1 VLEVRIL
8 GRTSLWREG
17 RQLDLGPA
25 GRRAVFGL
33 LVLAGGRPLARH
45 ELIDAL
51 WGEQIPSS
59 ATNVL
64 QTHVKHLRR
73 TLEPQRPSRVR
84 SEMLPAV
91 GDGYALT
98 LGDADVDVDR
108 FRRLG
113 REAAE
118 AASRGEPE
126 RVAALLGEALRLWEG
141 PPLADVPALAR
152 HPKVTMLAEERRRT
166 LARYAETKMA
176 LGDASEA
183 LTLLEED
190 AAANPLD
197 ESAQARLVRAYGAAG
212 QRSRGF
218 EVYEAARHQLAE
230 ELGVD
235 PGAEL
240 TSARLDLLRD
250 EPAQLR
256 RPVRQLPAGV
266 PGFTG
271 REAELAQLD
280 AALDSRWPLLI
291 CGTAGVGKT
300 AVAVH
305 WGHRVAPRFPD
316 GQLYVDLRGYDPQ
329 QTMPANDA
337 LARLLSAL
345 GVPPQE
351 VPEATD
357 ERASRYRTEVAEKEL
372 LIVLDNVSSVD
383 QVRPLL
389 PGTQTSL
396 VVVTSRDSLAGLVA
410 LDGAR
415 RVELDLLPEND
426 AVCLLRQLIG
436 ARVDEQPRHAKDLA
450 HQCARL
456 PLALRVAAELA
467 AAAPAMSLAELVAEL
482 ADRHRRLDVLDP
494 GEDVRSAVRTVLSWS
509 VQRLAPEAAL
519 VFRRLGLHPG
529 PQFDARAVAALVDIE
544 MGRASRLLATLARAH
559 LVQPLGHGRYAQH
572 DLLHAYAAELTAT
585 EDHGSAR
592 ERAIDRLL
600 DDYLA
605 CAHAASMALY
615 PAWRGYRHGEPSR
628 NVSFTE
634 PAARA
639 WLDAQLPVF
648 DALCAFAA
656 AQARA
661 DHAIGLATNLHRY
674 LESGHH
680 LEALAVGFHALA
692 AARAAG
698 KRHAQAHVLTNL
710 GDIHRLL
717 GRYPAAIE
725 HHRQALALH
734 RETGERH
741 GQARTLSNLGIVRD
755 RLGEYHRAA
764 EHHREAL
771 AIYAELGDRYGEAAA
786 LTNLSNADKEL
797 GRREEAADGYLRA
810 LDLFRD
816 LGDRAGQGIALTN
829 LGDVY
834 ANLGRYRQASQRLG
848 EALDLFRSVGH
859 RDGEATALSNLGA
872 LHTRLGSHAAAIASL
887 REALE
892 IFRATGHRY
901 GEASVL
907 NKLAEALTATGDR
920 HAAQALHGEA
930 LEIATQ
936 TGDLDER
943 VRAQNGLLAAART
956 N

>member
-1 VLEVRIL
+1 MLEVRIL
-8 GRTSLWREG
+8 GRTRLWREG
-17 RQLDLGPA
+17 RELDLGPA

-45 ELIDAL
+45 EFIDAL
-51 WGEQIPSS
+51 WGEQVPSS

-73 TLEPQRPSRVR
+73 ILEPQRPSRVR
-84 SEMLPAV
+84 SELLPAV
-91 GDGYALT
+91 GDGYALA
-98 LGDADVDVDR
+98 LGDADVDMER

-113 REAAE
+113 REAAQ
-118 AASRGEPE
+118 AASEGEPE
-126 RVAALLGEALRLWEG
+126 RVASLLGEALKLWEG
-141 PPLADVPALAR
+141 PPLADVPALATY
-152 HPKVTMLAEERRRT
+152 PKVTVLAAERRQA
-166 LARYAETKMA
+166 LARYAEAKMA
-176 LGDASEA
+176 LGHAGEV
-183 LTLLEED
+183 LTLLEEE
-190 AAANPLD
+190 AAAHPLD
-197 ESAQARLVRAYGAAG
+197 ESAQARLVRAYGGAG
-212 QRSRGF
+212 HRSRGF
-218 EVYEAARHQLAE
+218 EIYESARHRLAE

-240 TSARLDLLRD
+240 TAAHLDLLRE
-250 EPAQLR
+250 EPGPRR
-256 RPVRQLPAGV
+256 RPVRQLPADV

-271 REAELAQLD
+271 REAELARLD
-280 AALDSRWPLLI
+280 AALDGCSPLVV

-300 AVAVH
+300 ALAVH
-305 WGHRVAPRFPD
+305 WGHRVASRFPD
-316 GQLYVDLRGYDPQ
+316 GQLYVDLRGYDPR
-329 QTMPANDA
+329 QTMPADDA
-337 LARLLSAL
+337 LARLLHAL
-345 GVPPQE
+345 GVPPRE

-357 ERASRYRTEVAEKEL
+357 ERSSRYRTEVADKQM
-372 LIVLDNVSSVD
+372 LIVLDNASSVD
-383 QVRPLL
+383 QIRPLL

-410 LDGAR
+410 LDGAQ
-415 RVELDLLPEND
+415 RVELDLLPEDD
-426 AVCLLRQLIG
+426 AVCLLRRLIG
-436 ARVDEQPRHAKDLA
+436 RRVDEQPGHAKDLA

-467 AAAPAMSLAELVAEL
+467 AASPAMSLAELVAEL

-494 GEDVRSAVRTVLSWS
+494 GGDVRAAVRTVLSWS
-509 VQRLAPEAAL
+509 VQRLTPEAAL

-529 PQFDARAVAALVDIE
+529 PHFDARAVAALVDIE
-544 MGRASRLLATLARAH
+544 LGPASRLLTTLARAH
-559 LVQPLGHGRYAQH
+559 LVQPLGHGRFAQH
-572 DLLHAYAAELTAT
+572 DLLRAHAAELTAT
-585 EDHGSAR
+585 EDPYTAR
-592 ERAIDRLL
+592 ENAIDRLL

-615 PAWRGYRHGEPSR
+615 PAWRGYRHGETTR
-628 NVSFTE
+628 KVTFTE
-634 PAARA
+634 PQARA
-639 WLDAQLPVF
+639 WLDAQLPGF
-648 DALCAFAA
+648 GALCAFAA
-656 AQARA
+656 AHARP

-680 LEALAVGFHALA
+680 LDALTVGWHALT

-698 KRHAQAHVLTNL
+698 NRHAQAHVLTNL

-734 RETGERH
+734 RETGDRH
-741 GQARTLSNLGIVRD
+741 GQARTLSDLGIVHD
-755 RLGEYHRAA
+755 RLGQYHRAA
-764 EHHREAL
+764 QHHRQAL
-771 AIYAELGDRYGEAAA
+771 VIYAQLDDRYGEAAA
-786 LTNLSNADKEL
+786 LTNLSNAHKEL
-797 GRREEAADGYLRA
+797 GRREEAADGYLLAREI
-810 LDLFRD
+810 FRD

-834 ANLGRYRQASQRLG
+834 AGLGRYPQASQRLG

-872 LHTRLGSHAAAIASL
+872 LHIRLGSLSAAIATL

-920 HAAQALHGEA
+920 RTAQALYGQA
-930 LEIATQ
+930 FEIATQ
-936 TGDLDER
+936 TGDLDEQI
-943 VRAQNGLLAAART
+943 RAQSGLSAAYR
-956 N
+956 